1 MPIPSKKKGETPKK
15 FMSRCMSDDVMKNEY
30 PDQSQRSAVCM
41 SKATEYISLIEE
53 ASFLMSHYKLES
65 DDKAGYPPNCN
76 EGYVEKDGK
85 CVPLKKEE
93 ASFRYEHPK
102 TGEVYT
108 YNRKGVYK
116 KDGVFLIYKGK
127 SKEE

>member
-1 MPIPSKKKGETPKK
+1 MPSKKKGEDPKT
-15 FMSRCMSDDVMKNEY
+15 FMSRCMSDDVMNNEY
-30 PDQSQRSAVCM
+30 PDQSQRSAICT
-41 SKATEYISLIEE
+41 SRAIEYTSPVE
-53 ASFLMSHYKLES
+53 AADFLMRHYKSES

>member
-1 MPIPSKKKGETPKK
+1 MPSPNEGEQQAK
-15 FMSRCMSDDVMKNEY
+15 FISRCMSDEKAKKSF
-30 PDQSQRSAVCM
+30 PDQTQRVAFCQSQWQ
-41 SKATEYISLIEE
+41 SKSSTINETDE
-53 ASFLMSHYKLES
+53 AYQQMIADE
-65 DDKAGYPPNCN
+65 KAGYPPNCN

-108 YNRKGVYK
+108 YRRKGVYK
-116 KDGVFLIYKGK
+116 KGGVFLIYKGK
-127 SKEE
+127 AKEE